1 MHNSTYACL
10 SRSNTSNQPSSDQE
24 GIDRQNS
31 LMFTK
36 LPLPKLENDLQNYN
50 LRLDTRPNS
59 EQNKDGATDQTIRR
73 YRTAFTREQLLR
85 LEKEFYKENYV
96 SRPRRCELAT
106 ELNLPESTIKV
117 WFQNRRMKD
126 KRQRIAMAWPYA
138 VYTDPTF
145 AATVLQAA
153 AASAHANGTLPDIAA
168 IANAYQYSAAAAAAA
183 AGPSY
188 FHGSGSGGG
197 GALRGSGA
205 TAAPCTAHAVAPA
218 DDEETV
224 RAVRGPPSTP
234 SPSPS
239 VRGGGGGIGAADAAA
254 MSAAADAS
262 SAESS
267 NNGHHQAAAAYDG
280 HNDHKTSTAT
290 ATVSSQVDNNKTIS
304 AAATSSSSSSS
315 AADAADFSGTSC
327 KCGIV
332 DCVLTTSGKSVNSSN
347 GATMDESTPPPQPA
361 AVDRLPQQL
370 FFMTSAGGPE
380 TGRDDVQ
387 SAECS
392 LAVHKHVYHKEYA
405 KNKLFQP
412 YKSDVTTAKLNLRIN
427 RYASNRAYMYDLLP
441 DLHPLFYF
449 GHFYYY
455 KPHYS
460 NDMQNSMSRSYNTI
474 PFVKGPKCFT
484 LNLLSKDS

>member
-1 MHNSTYACL
+1 MHNSTYPCL
-10 SRSNTSNQPSSDQE
+10 SRSNSSNQTSSDQE
-24 GIDRQNS
+24 VLDRQNS

-50 LRLDTRPNS
+50 LRLDNRPNS
-59 EQNKDGATDQTIRR
+59 EQNKDGTTDQTIRR

-188 FHGSGSGGG
+188 FHG
-197 GALRGSGA
+197 
-205 TAAPCTAHAVAPA
+205 P
-218 DDEETV
+218 
-224 RAVRGPPSTP
+224 
-234 SPSPS
+234 
-239 VRGGGGGIGAADAAA
+239 GGGGGGEYGKFQPQHYVGPVPPPPPAPPTQSLQQMIKKPFGPFVGHHHHHHHHHQFTSATAEVAAL
-254 MSAAADAS
+254 SAAADAS
-262 SAESS
+262 PAESS
-267 NNGHHQAAAAYDG
+267 SNGNSHAAAFDG
-280 HNDHKTSTAT
+280 HIATAIEHKTPTAT
-290 ATVSSQVDNNKTIS
+290 AVTMVDNNKTTNA

-332 DCVLTTSGKSVNSSN
+332 DCVLTTSGKSVNSN
-347 GATMDESTPPPQPA
+347 GAMDESTPPPQPPA
-361 AVDRLPQQL
+361 AVDRLPPQL
-370 FFMTSAGGPE
+370 FFMTSGGPE
-380 TGRDDVQ
+380 TGKDVIQ

-392 LAVHKHVYHKEYA
+392 LAVHKHVYHKEYS

-412 YKSDVTTAKLNLRIN
+412 YKSDVTTAKLNL
-427 RYASNRAYMYDLLP
+427 
-441 DLHPLFYF
+441 
-449 GHFYYY
+449 
-455 KPHYS
+455 
-460 NDMQNSMSRSYNTI
+460 
-474 PFVKGPKCFT
+474 
-484 LNLLSKDS
+484 

>member
-10 SRSNTSNQPSSDQE
+10 SRSNSTNQPSSDQE
-24 GIDRQNS
+24 GIDRQNN

-50 LRLDTRPNS
+50 LRLDNRPNS
-59 EQNKDGATDQTIRR
+59 EQNKDGTADQTIRR

-188 FHGSGSGGG
+188 FHG
-197 GALRGSGA
+197 
-205 TAAPCTAHAVAPA
+205 H
-218 DDEETV
+218 
-224 RAVRGPPSTP
+224 
-234 SPSPS
+234 
-239 VRGGGGGIGAADAAA
+239 GGGGGGEFGKFQPQHYVGSVPPPPPTPPTQSLQQMMKKPFGPFVGHHHHHHHHHQFAADVTAMAAA
-254 MSAAADAS
+254 TDVSTSESSNGHHHAATSYDGHKAAAAD
-262 SAESS
+262 
-267 NNGHHQAAAAYDG
+267 
-280 HNDHKTSTAT
+280 HKTPSAT
-290 ATVSSQVDNNKTIS
+290 VDNNKTTTS

-315 AADAADFSGTSC
+315 AADATDFSGVAAGTSC

-332 DCVLTTSGKSVNSSN
+332 DCVLTTSGKPVNNN
-347 GATMDESTPPPQPA
+347 GATDESTTPA
-361 AVDRLPQQL
+361 AADRGLSSQP
-370 FFMTSAGGPE
+370 FFMTSSATE
-380 TGRDDVQ
+380 TGRDDIQ

-412 YKSDVTTAKLNLRIN
+412 YKSDVTTAKLNL
-427 RYASNRAYMYDLLP
+427 
-441 DLHPLFYF
+441 
-449 GHFYYY
+449 
-455 KPHYS
+455 
-460 NDMQNSMSRSYNTI
+460 
-474 PFVKGPKCFT
+474 
-484 LNLLSKDS
+484 

>member
-10 SRSNTSNQPSSDQE
+10 SRSNNSNQPSSDQE

-59 EQNKDGATDQTIRR
+59 EQNKDGTTDQTIRR

-188 FHGSGSGGG
+188 FHGTGGGGGGGG
-197 GALRGSGA
+197 GAEYGKFQHQHYVGPVPPPPPAPPAQSLQQMMKKPFGPFVGHHHHHHHHHQF
-205 TAAPCTAHAVAPA
+205 AAAASA
-218 DDEETV
+218 
-224 RAVRGPPSTP
+224 
-234 SPSPS
+234 
-239 VRGGGGGIGAADAAA
+239 AADAAA

-262 SAESS
+262 SAESP
-267 NNGHHQAAAAYDG
+267 NNGHHHATAAYDG

-290 ATVSSQVDNNKTIS
+290 ATVSSQVDNNKT
-304 AAATSSSSSSS
+304 AATAATSSSSSSS

-347 GATMDESTPPPQPA
+347 GAAMDESTPPAPPPA
-361 AVDRLPQQL
+361 AVDRLPPQL

-392 LAVHKHVYHKEYA
+392 LAVHKNVYHKEYA

-412 YKSDVTTAKLNLRIN
+412 YKSDVTTAKLN
-427 RYASNRAYMYDLLP
+427 
-441 DLHPLFYF
+441 
-449 GHFYYY
+449 
-455 KPHYS
+455 
-460 NDMQNSMSRSYNTI
+460 
-474 PFVKGPKCFT
+474 
-484 LNLLSKDS
+484 